1 MRNHD
6 GVGPLD
12 GADRNVIVRPSRA
25 AQHQPRTGGARRLA
39 VAVLALGLPAVTAC
53 SSKILMPPQFDLAP
67 HHRIG
72 LVTFTI
78 ENAKGSLNELATE
91 RFMTHV
97 LGGQPGIEVLELG
110 DAERLL
116 AELGESEL
124 GPRAAQKIGEKY
136 GTTAVFF
143 GHLIVSD
150 VKPRGVLRGL
160 DLPHLEA
167 NVTVEIRARLLAT
180 ESGGTLWSNSARET
194 ETVGQVGLAGG
205 VPYFS
210 AEDPNEAY
218 GRLVDDLVYGVT
230 ADFRPYW
237 VRK

>member
-1 MRNHD
+1 MFITAVPELMGRATRQPRND
-6 GVGPLD
+6 GV
-12 GADRNVIVRPSRA
+12 
-25 AQHQPRTGGARRLA
+25 RRLA
-39 VAVLALGLPAVTAC
+39 LALLAIGLLTVAGC
-53 SSKILMPPQFDLAP
+53 SSKILMPPRIDLAP
-67 HHRIG
+67 QHRIG

-78 ENAKGSLNELATE
+78 ENAKGSLNQLATE

-110 DAERLL
+110 DADKLL
-116 AELGESEL
+116 AEVGESEL
-124 GPRAAQKIGEKY
+124 GLRAAQKIGEKY
-136 GTTAVFF
+136 GTPAVFF

-160 DLPHLEA
+160 DLPRIEA

-194 ETVGQVGLAGG
+194 ETVGQVAMTGG

-210 AEDPNEAY
+210 AEDPNDAY
-218 GRLVDDLVYGVT
+218 GRLVDDLVYAVT